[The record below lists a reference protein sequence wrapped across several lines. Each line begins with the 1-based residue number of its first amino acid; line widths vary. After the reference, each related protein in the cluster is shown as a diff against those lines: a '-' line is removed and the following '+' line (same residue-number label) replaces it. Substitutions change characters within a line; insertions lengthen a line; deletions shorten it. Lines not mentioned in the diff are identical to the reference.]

1 MAQDPHEQF
10 DHAVLD
16 IIEHS
21 PIGAVPHT
29 PAYQD
34 ALKRLYASHQVYA
47 DADHKDGHVTAR
59 SLARQPLF
67 HAANL
72 EALVEGRISP
82 EELETN
88 ASIYDRYV
96 QSVPTPLR
104 AKAESYRVTVIGKA
118 VHHRAKHGHVIFHDP
133 VHTLFL
139 VPGAGPHPGLPR
151 NYLHGSLFQV
161 TADAAQWT
169 VQVHDNLDGVA
180 QADSANLNAALGHLQ
195 EVLASAPFHLSE
207 LEAIGFVLK

>member
-1 MAQDPHEQF
+1 MAHDPHEQF

-21 PIGAVPHT
+21 PTGAVPHT

-72 EALVEGRISP
+72 EALAEGRISP

-96 QSVPTPLR
+96 QSLPSPLR
-104 AKAESYRVTVIGKA
+104 AKAESYRVMVIGN
-118 VHHRAKHGHVIFHDP
+118 P

-161 TADAAQWT
+161 SADAAQWT
-169 VQVHDNLDGVA
+169 VQVHDNLDGIA
-180 QADSANLNAALGHLQ
+180 Q
-195 EVLASAPFHLSE
+195 
-207 LEAIGFVLK
+207 